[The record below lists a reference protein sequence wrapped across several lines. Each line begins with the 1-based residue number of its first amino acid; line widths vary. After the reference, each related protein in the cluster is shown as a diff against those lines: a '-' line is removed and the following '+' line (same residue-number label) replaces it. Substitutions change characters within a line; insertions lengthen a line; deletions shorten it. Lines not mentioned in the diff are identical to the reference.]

1 MQYSLSKLERISLK
15 TIRIISKF
23 GITWINFQSDKET
36 KLSDLHTNGISTLTN
51 YLCDITIQLN
61 KVPLKG
67 KYAIHV
73 EGSHIHS
80 RHGHCWN
87 SLEKLLFLFRSRI
100 SSNSIPAR
108 FAWNRKLREERQ
120 KKNERGIRAG
130 ISAASSFSAFVLAV
144 GSLLEFIL
152 ENGVSCYLR
161 ETFARTFYQ
170 SRSRL

>member
-15 TIRIISKF
+15 TIHPHYIKV
-23 GITWINFQSDKET
+23 WINFQSDKET
-36 KLSDLHTNGISTLTN
+36 KLSDLHTNSISTLTN

-80 RHGHCWN
+80 RHGHSWN
-87 SLEKLLFLFRSRI
+87 SLEKLLFLFRGRI

-170 SRSRL
+170 LRSRL